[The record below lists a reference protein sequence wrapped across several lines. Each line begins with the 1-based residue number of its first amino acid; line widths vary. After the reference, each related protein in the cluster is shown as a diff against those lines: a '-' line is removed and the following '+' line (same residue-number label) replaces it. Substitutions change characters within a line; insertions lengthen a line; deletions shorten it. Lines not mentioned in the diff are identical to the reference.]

1 MEFRGG
7 RGAQNAGNHECLGVD
22 SLRDCLIQYGRQCW
36 MGQPIGCTNG
46 LAFHGRATGGL
57 APPGAVVIQ
66 LTVCHEPC
74 SHPARCRR
82 RRRHRAGRESIGGV
96 ASSQL
101 TTAPG
106 RASRPVAFFQPCKF
120 VPAPQ
125 PIPEEPPPLGSFA
138 GLLAHRDGAFGQGGL
153 QPVKAGTGT
162 MCNLPTC
169 NDDARRVYRGKTK
182 SFIYCQAALNL
193 CGDAVCL
200 RLWVRESR
208 GRNSPRSYSCLPVF
222 GCGNPRNR
230 SGVAYCSPPMRWLW
244 SCERG
249 ARGPEGFIVRRVFS

>member
-7 RGAQNAGNHECLGVD
+7 RGAQNAGNHERLGVD
-22 SLRDCLIQYGRQCW
+22 SLRDSLIQYGRQCW
-36 MGQPIGCTNG
+36 MG
-46 LAFHGRATGGL
+46 
-57 APPGAVVIQ
+57 
-66 LTVCHEPC
+66 
-74 SHPARCRR
+74 
-82 RRRHRAGRESIGGV
+82 
-96 ASSQL
+96 
-101 TTAPG
+101 
-106 RASRPVAFFQPCKF
+106 
-120 VPAPQ
+120 Q

-138 GLLAHRDGAFGQGGL
+138 GLLGPRDGVFGQAGL
-153 QPVKAGTGT
+153 QAVKAGTGT
-162 MCNLPTC
+162 MCNLPMC
-169 NDDARRVYRGKTK
+169 SDDARRVYRGKTK
-182 SFIYCQAALNL
+182 SFVYCQAALNL

-222 GCGNPRNR
+222 GCGNPRNW